1 MKDEKVYAYDV
12 FISYRWVTPDQE
24 WVREQLYSALV
35 KSGLKVC
42 LDVED
47 FVPGR
52 DLILEMERAGL
63 ESRHVLCVISP
74 EYFEEGR
81 MVEFESLSARRRDPV
96 GRNSFLIPLIL
107 RDAKIPERVR
117 GLIPI
122 SWTNPND
129 HSREWRKLLRVLG
142 AANPDV
148 PRPGAIQP
156 REEPTSDGHR
166 PDNETAQ
173 RFREQSEVEHATNAQ
188 ERQDMSFLVRPK
200 FDQILGWCALVTL
213 VLGYIATAL
222 GRISE
227 FYLFELVGPNR
238 LESIHFGMK
247 FAVTVLFIVGYFT
260 LAVWIYHRYLRQ
272 LENPKPRRWGAG
284 AVAAC
289 GLLLAGGSIF
299 AGIPPKPNVFV
310 FLSKEANLW
319 DRALLDL
326 NVKGGGLKTSKF
338 DPSAEP
344 QVWSTAQALTGIMI
358 NGATG
363 LTETDGE
370 QIREHLEYIEE
381 ARIKK
386 DIKKEEEGWGY
397 FQQMNW
403 GVTEIAGWV
412 VLAYLASTKANIVDL
427 VWRNDSEKAFQRI
440 ALYLELLKNRQ
451 LTNGGWTPISRK
463 DNEKFA
469 RTYSTTMAL
478 WALIEAKKHPEMGRR
493 IGTDYSKA
501 IGSGIRWLLAK
512 YDKEVNS
519 WVPNPER
526 SWQTE
531 KFAGLTAQVLYVLER
546 AKPEFESLLQ
556 LDPSY
561 ERALQQFKRSLA
573 GDKAGSSENLMS
585 RPANRNDRMHD
596 GDNYLRPSEFML
608 EGSTFLW
615 FPWSLALCSEL
626 SGRVGTDI
634 ETTRNCNLLL
644 GRVNDLTSFVKHEP
658 STYVMAES
666 LIAIQLQIESTI
678 NRQFTTTKGKS

>member
-12 FISYRWVTPDQE
+12 FISYRWITPDQE

-35 KSGLKVC
+35 NSGLKVC

-81 MVEFESLSARRRDPV
+81 MVEFESLSARRRDPA

-129 HSREWRKLLRVLG
+129 HTREWRKLLRVLG

-148 PRPGAIQP
+148 PQPGAIQP

-166 PDNETAQ
+166 QNNETAQ
-173 RFREQSEVEHATNAQ
+173 RLREQSEVEHATNAQ
-188 ERQDMSFLVRPK
+188 ERRDISFLVRPK
-200 FDQILGWCALVTL
+200 LDRILGWCALATL
-213 VLGYIATAL
+213 VIGYIATTL
-222 GRISE
+222 GRFSE

-238 LESIHFGMK
+238 LLSIHFGMK
-247 FAVTVLFIVGYFT
+247 FAVAALFIVGYFT
-260 LAVWIYHRYLRQ
+260 LAVWVYRRYLRQ
-272 LENPKPRRWGAG
+272 VENLKRRLWGAG
-284 AVAAC
+284 AVTAC

-299 AGIPPKPNVFV
+299 AAIPPKPNVLA
-310 FLSKEANLW
+310 FLDKETSLW
-319 DRALLDL
+319 DRVLLDL
-326 NVKGGGLKTSKF
+326 HVKGGGLKTSKF

-344 QVWSTAQALTGIMI
+344 QVWSTAQALTGILV
-358 NGATG
+358 NGPTG
-363 LTETDGE
+363 LTKTDGE
-370 QIREHLEYIEE
+370 QIREHLEYIEN
-381 ARIKK
+381 ARLPK
-386 DIKKEEEGWGY
+386 EEGWGY
-397 FQQMNW
+397 FQQMEW

-412 VLAYLASTKANIVDL
+412 VLAYLASTQPNTVGL
-427 VWRNDSEKAFQRI
+427 VWGNNSEIAFRRL
-440 ALYLELLKNRQ
+440 ASYLELLKSRQ
-451 LTNGGWTPISRK
+451 LTNGGWAPISQK

-493 IGTDYSKA
+493 IGTDYNDA
-501 IGSGIRWLLAK
+501 IKRGIQWLLEK
-512 YDKEVNS
+512 YGKEVNS

-526 SWQTE
+526 PRQTE
-531 KFAGLTAQVLYVLER
+531 TFTGLTAQVLYVLER
-546 AKPEFESLLQ
+546 ARPEFNSQLQ
-556 LDPSY
+556 VDPSY
-561 ERALQQFKRSLA
+561 ERALQQFKRSIV
-573 GDKAGSSENLMS
+573 GDKTDSAVSLMS
-585 RPANRNDRMHD
+585 RPASRNDRMSD
-596 GDNYLRPSEFML
+596 GDNYLRPSKFML

-615 FPWSLALCSEL
+615 FPWSLALCSQL
-626 SGRVGTDI
+626 TRVPADT
-634 ETTRNCNLLL
+634 ETTRDCNLLL
-644 GRVNDLTSFVKHEP
+644 GRVNDLSSFVKQEQA
-658 STYVMAES
+658 TYIMAES
-666 LIAIQLQIESTI
+666 LFAIQLQIESMI
-678 NRQFTTTKGKS
+678 NRQLTTPKGTS